1 MIKLIIV
8 AFLGF
13 SSNLFSQENKLELR
27 DTLSWFKIGETIIN
41 FEHERNEIKILSK
54 DKFTKLKY
62 FVKLAPVEM
71 DELVVFYKNGDQQN
85 FLIEE
90 KIKSEGYCQ
99 ILELNGQERI
109 ISSVIFQSSTIPY
122 MRKNNDTRA
131 VIEVWGKNEL
141 KK

>member
-13 SSNLFSQENKLELR
+13 SSNLFSQENKFEQK
-27 DTLSWFKIGETIIN
+27 DTLGWSKIGETIVN
-41 FEHERNEIKILSK
+41 FEHQRNEIKILSQ

-62 FVKLAPVEM
+62 VIKLAPVEM

-90 KIKSEGYCQ
+90 KIKSEGYSQ
-99 ILELNGQERI
+99 ILELNGQERF
-109 ISSVIFQSSTIPY
+109 ISSVIFQSNTVPY
-122 MRKNNDTRA
+122 MRENKDTRA
-131 VIEVWGKNEL
+131 IIEVWGKNEL
-141 KK
+141 D